1 MDTNEKKD
9 YLMEVHNQIIG
20 WTNNCDTKA
29 SIVLA
34 VVGVLVSIAFAN
46 DYILDT
52 ISVQMKN
59 IIKFWSDGIGG
70 FCVVSMIM
78 FLSLGGVF
86 IFIGICFY
94 NAIKALR
101 ANINCLDDS
110 VIFFGKI
117 ARLSKDAYFDKV
129 KNITEEEYQQDKL
142 SQIYNCATICN
153 AKFKYYNKSIGAL
166 LKGLLSFVAFIV
178 CVIILN
184 AL

>member
-1 MDTNEKKD
+1 MNDKKD
-9 YLMEVHNQIIG
+9 YYAEVHNQIIG

-34 VVGVLVSIAFAN
+34 FVGVLVSIAFAN

-52 ISVQMKN
+52 ISVQVEN
-59 IIKFWSDGIGG
+59 ILRFWSDGIGE
-70 FCVVSMIM
+70 FSVISTIM
-78 FLSLGGVF
+78 FISLGGVL
-86 IFIGICFY
+86 IFMGICFY
-94 NAIKALR
+94 FAISALK
-101 ANINCLDDS
+101 ANINCSDDS
-110 VIFFGKI
+110 IIFFGKI
-117 ARLSKDAYFDKV
+117 ARLSKGAYFDKV
-129 KNITEEEYQQDKL
+129 KNTTDNEYQQDKL
-142 SQIYNCATICN
+142 SQIYNCATICS

>member
-1 MDTNEKKD
+1 MKEKND
-9 YLMEVHNQIIG
+9 YYAEVHNQIIG

-34 VVGVLVSIAFAN
+34 FVGVLASIAFSS

-52 ISVQMKN
+52 ISVQVKN
-59 IIKFWSDGIGG
+59 IIRFWSDGIGG
-70 FCVVSMIM
+70 FSVISTIM
-78 FLSLGGVF
+78 FVSLGSVLVFMGV
-86 IFIGICFY
+86 CFY
-94 NAIKALR
+94 YAINALR

-110 VIFFGKI
+110 IIFFGKI
-117 ARLSKDAYFDKV
+117 AKLSKETYVDKV
-129 KNITEEEYQQDKL
+129 TKITDDEYQQDKL
-142 SQIYNCATICN
+142 SQIYNCANICN
-153 AKFKYYNKSIGAL
+153 AKFKYYNKSISAL

>member
-1 MDTNEKKD
+1 MKEKND
-9 YLMEVHNQIIG
+9 YYTEVHNQIIG

-34 VVGVLVSIAFAN
+34 FVGVLVSIAFAN

-52 ISVQMKN
+52 ISVQVEN
-59 IIKFWSDGIGG
+59 IIKFWSEDIGE
-70 FCVVSMIM
+70 FSVISMIM
-78 FLSLGGVF
+78 FISLGAVLAFMGV
-86 IFIGICFY
+86 CFY
-94 NAIKALR
+94 YAINTLT
-101 ANINCLDDS
+101 ANINCTDDS
-110 VIFFGKI
+110 IIFFGKI
-117 ARLSKDAYFDKV
+117 AKLSKETYVDKV
-129 KNITEEEYQQDKL
+129 TKITDDEYQQDRL